1 MMTTQEILTIVMEVV
16 LIPVLTALTG
26 IVVKWLN
33 SKANE
38 IKAKTD
44 NIYLQRCVDMLND
57 TIATAVVSVNQTYVD
72 ALKESGDFSEEA
84 QKEAFNKV
92 YNAVMT
98 SLTESAKTHLN
109 EVIGDLEAYVSDKI
123 EEAVVINKTV

>member
-1 MMTTQEILTIVMEVV
+1 MTTQEILTIVMEVV

-44 NIYLQRCVDMLND
+44 NIHLQRCVDMLND
-57 TIATAVVSVNQTYVD
+57 TIATAVVSVNQTYVE

-92 YNAVMT
+92 YNAVMA